1 MVKTLK
7 SSILAATAISGG
19 LLLQANPARAVV
31 VTVAGNQWEISSF
44 TGNYDNDRS
53 KFADLPVGEMP
64 WWGSESL
71 ATLFQA
77 EYSAKPGSDNS
88 LFAFQL
94 SQQNIG
100 GYFLD
105 FVNAVGPSGV
115 EANFTNADKLYAI
128 ASFVP
133 SPPPASVPGP
143 LPILGAA
150 AAFRASRCLRQ
161 RIPGSPTQV

>member
-1 MVKTLK
+1 M
-7 SSILAATAISGG
+7 
-19 LLLQANPARAVV
+19 LQANPVRAVL
-31 VTVAGNQWEISSF
+31 VTVEENQWEISSS
-44 TGNYDNDRS
+44 TGDYDNNQS
-53 KFADLPVGEMP
+53 KFADLPVGDMP
-64 WWGSESL
+64 WWGSEVL

-77 EYSAKPGSDNS
+77 EYRATPGSDNR

-94 SQQNIG
+94 SQQDIA
-100 GYFLD
+100 GYLID
-105 FVNAVGPSGV
+105 FVDAVGPSGI

-150 AAFRASRCLRQ
+150 AAFRASRRLRQ